1 MNVPGA
7 TQQTHHSA
15 RQVQASLAP
24 QLVPPGAQPSQRLLP
39 AMRRARQPP
48 MATIPT
54 PTAQTTVHPPQ
65 LAAPVDLNAP
75 GAASHAPAVA
85 GSHAGVR
92 YLLQPR
98 PAQGFPRQSGPSNH
112 PAHCLRPAPAYTSIR
127 CVNGR
132 LMSSEWSSIVST
144 LAEDDSLTVLPR
156 SRTDNLKGRGA
167 TLTKKPSRLML
178 LAAAPHGRRAAVVSI
193 SMAQSLPTT
202 RASSR
207 KDPNDGCRPSGFNRC
222 ASSRSRPRKCR
233 ARIGRKPKRGR
244 CWAYPGAA

>member
-1 MNVPGA
+1 MRPAGAVSMNVPGA

-54 PTAQTTVHPPQ
+54 PTAPTTLHPPQ

-112 PAHCLRPAPAYTSIR
+112 PATAYGLRRRTLRYAVSMVVLCRP
-127 CVNGR
+127 NGR
-132 LMSSEWSSIVST
+132 PL
-144 LAEDDSLTVLPR
+144 
-156 SRTDNLKGRGA
+156 
-167 TLTKKPSRLML
+167 
-178 LAAAPHGRRAAVVSI
+178 
-193 SMAQSLPTT
+193 
-202 RASSR
+202 
-207 KDPNDGCRPSGFNRC
+207 
-222 ASSRSRPRKCR
+222 
-233 ARIGRKPKRGR
+233 
-244 CWAYPGAA
+244 